1 MARPCFICVD
11 MGTTNTRGW
20 LLHDGRVVATDRVA
34 VGARDTART
43 GSRATVVSAVRDVC
57 GRLAHQGAALGVR
70 PAFVAGAG
78 MIGSPLGIA
87 EVPHVETPAGIGDI
101 AAAAVRIE
109 IPDATNLSIVLVPG
123 VKTSQGA
130 PDPLDGD
137 VMRGEETL
145 CVGLLRQA
153 IAAPGDCVLNLGS
166 HWKLIGLD
174 ASGRVAWSETTLSG
188 ELAHAA
194 WRETILADALPL
206 DRPDTLAAGWS
217 ERGRTAARERG
228 LARALFGVRLMAL
241 RGEATPAERLAYF
254 YGVFVESDLQGWLRR
269 GRLGHSRIVVTG
281 NPVVSAGWANAL
293 HEIKAEPHVIDE
305 RGAETA
311 LLEGLQAI
319 LQLVALVPGA

>member
-1 MARPCFICVD
+1 MALSPSICVD
-11 MGTTNTRGW
+11 IGTTNTRGW
-20 LLHDGRVVATDRVA
+20 LLHDGRVVATHRVA
-34 VGARDTART
+34 AGVRDTART
-43 GSRATVVSAVRDVC
+43 GSRAAVVSAMRGVC
-57 GRLAHQGAALGVR
+57 DRLTQQGTALGFR

-78 MIGSPLGIA
+78 MIGAPLGLA
-87 EVPHVETPAGIGDI
+87 EVPHVEAPAAVTDI
-101 AAAAVRIE
+101 AAGAIRLQ
-109 IPDATNLSIVLVPG
+109 IPDATDLPIVLVPG
-123 VKTSQGA
+123 VKTSQA
-130 PDPLDGD
+130 ANDPLDGD

-206 DRPDTLAAGWS
+206 DRPDTLPADWS
-217 ERGRTAARERG
+217 ERGRAAARERG

-254 YGVFVESDLQGWLRR
+254 YGAFVESDFQPWLRR
-269 GRLGHSRIVVTG
+269 GRLGHSRIVITG
-281 NPVVSAGWANAL
+281 SPVVGAAWASALQGIAAQ
-293 HEIKAEPHVIDE
+293 PHVIDE
-305 RGAETA
+305 RAAETA

-319 LQLVALVPGA
+319 LQLLTWLPGA